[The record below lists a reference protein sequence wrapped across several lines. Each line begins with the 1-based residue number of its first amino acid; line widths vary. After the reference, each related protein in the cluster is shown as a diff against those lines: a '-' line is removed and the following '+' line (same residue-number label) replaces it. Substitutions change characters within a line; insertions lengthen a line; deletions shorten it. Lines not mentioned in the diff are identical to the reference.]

1 MELFNEIF
9 YKAFSSKAFNISST
23 STIQL
28 KTRFY
33 QNFHWKFYEE
43 ALNSVKVH
51 LNGASKRPLQRLKC
65 KWFFYTILYK
75 WILKSLFSGNL
86 QSQLLCLKNSRGIQ
100 NAKKRFVGKAR
111 TSTRTSSRCSGWE
124 KRRKTEMRL
133 QCYWIL
139 KASKNWNVIFL
150 CQGFSKRAFFF
161 LAFHLCREIERNS
174 FIVATAPS
182 TMNSSNPWKMIFWM
196 EQLGNF
202 SCAWCCN
209 HFHNALV
216 ATTAIPEI
224 WDLPQVFF
232 FIVLAIVSIVQFRFQ
247 ISNGISLS
255 KDNGFIV

>member
-1 MELFNEIF
+1 MNIKIAVFRQFAITAF
-9 YKAFSSKAFNISST
+9 MSTKFSRHSKCKKAIRRKSSHINAHIKSLLGMRKMSKNRNAFAV
-23 STIQL
+23 L
-28 KTRFY
+28 L
-33 QNFHWKFYEE
+33 NFKCKQE
-43 ALNSVKVH
+43 
-51 LNGASKRPLQRLKC
+51 LKC
-65 KWFFYTILYK
+65 NFPLSRIFQTCIL
-75 WILKSLFSGNL
+75 
-86 QSQLLCLKNSRGIQ
+86 
-100 NAKKRFVGKAR
+100 
-111 TSTRTSSRCSGWE
+111 
-124 KRRKTEMRL
+124 
-133 QCYWIL
+133 
-139 KASKNWNVIFL
+139 FL
-150 CQGFSKRAFFF
+150 

-247 ISNGISLS
+247 ISTCISFS
-255 KDNGFIV
+255 EDNGFIV